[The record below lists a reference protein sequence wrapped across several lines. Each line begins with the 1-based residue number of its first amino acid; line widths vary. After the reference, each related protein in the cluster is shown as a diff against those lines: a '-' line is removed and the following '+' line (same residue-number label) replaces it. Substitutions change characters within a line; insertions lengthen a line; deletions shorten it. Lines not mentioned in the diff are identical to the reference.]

1 MSLQRTK
8 EIGIRKVLDASV
20 RNIIYLFSKE
30 FTVLIIIGFL
40 VAAPLSYYIMNNW
53 LQNFE
58 YHIKIGAGVFI
69 IAILV
74 SVLIAWITV
83 GYKSLKAAVKN
94 PVESLKTE

>member
-1 MSLQRTK
+1 
-8 EIGIRKVLDASV
+8 VLGASV
-20 RNIIYLFSKE
+20 PNIIYLFSRE

-40 VAAPLSYYIMNNW
+40 VAAPLSYYMMNNW

-74 SVLIAWITV
+74 SILIAWITV
-83 GYKSLKAAVKN
+83 GYKSLKAALKN